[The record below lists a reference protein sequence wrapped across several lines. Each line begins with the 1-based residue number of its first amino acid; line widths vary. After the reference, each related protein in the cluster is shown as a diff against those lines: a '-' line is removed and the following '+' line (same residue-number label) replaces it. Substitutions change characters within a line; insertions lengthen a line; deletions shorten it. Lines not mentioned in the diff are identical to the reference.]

1 MLQDADVQLREGD
14 ADVDVDIAVTKL
26 RIKDG
31 NGFSEVSELVNH
43 ILYALPKL
51 KARGAGAGVCA
62 GRSGRERGARNEC
75 GSLCQVMEASV
86 VSEDLKGSAI
96 KFGQARETWSR
107 QQLVRDHA
115 VVLLQIR
122 TCSAT
127 ASLIDWTTVD
137 LH

>member
-51 KARGAGAGVCA
+51 KARGAGAFARVARAVSAVRATSVGRCA
-62 GRSGRERGARNEC
+62 R
-75 GSLCQVMEASV
+75 
-86 VSEDLKGSAI
+86 
-96 KFGQARETWSR
+96 
-107 QQLVRDHA
+107 
-115 VVLLQIR
+115 
-122 TCSAT
+122 
-127 ASLIDWTTVD
+127 
-137 LH
+137 